1 MANIVKEG
9 PTCFTTHLK
18 KNNILTKAQL
28 KNAFAKGVAFNTE
41 LHLRKINVPIVSV
54 TELLESIHSSP
65 WTHLLLP
72 IYGIYA
78 ISEYV
83 FIALCVNIFF
93 FLILSGSQ

>member
-41 LHLRKINVPIVSV
+41 LHLRKINVPVVSV
-54 TELLESIHSSP
+54 TELFGSIHSSP
-65 WTHLLLP
+65 WTHHLLP
-72 IYGIYA
+72 IYGIYT

-83 FIALCVNIFF
+83 FIALCIKIF

>member
-9 PTCFTTHLK
+9 LICFTTHLK

-41 LHLRKINVPIVSV
+41 LHLRKINVPIVSI

-72 IYGIYA
+72 IYGIYT

-83 FIALCVNIFF
+83 FIAICVNIF